1 MNRLRNFMK
10 QFLSKYMEKMKSL
23 SKWLQENFLTAKNKT
38 VATAESCTGGEIA
51 HLITSVPGSSTYF
64 KGSVIAYANS
74 VKSQLL
80 GVQDYILN
88 RYGAVSEN
96 TAKEMAIGARSLLK
110 TDFAVAT
117 SGIAGP
123 DGGTEAK
130 PVGTVWIAV
139 ASEKGVIC
147 EKRVFG
153 NDRHLNITR
162 FSLAALNLLRKQI
175 INS

>member
-1 MNRLRNFMK
+1 MVIGKL
-10 QFLSKYMEKMKSL
+10 LKS
-23 SKWLQENFLTAKNKT
+23 KNKT
-38 VATAESCTGGEIA
+38 VSTAESCTGGEIA
-51 HLITSVPGSSTYF
+51 HLLTSVPGSSAYF

-74 VKSQLL
+74 VKTQLL
-80 GVQDYILN
+80 GVQEYIIGK
-88 RYGAVSEN
+88 YGAVSEE
-96 TAKEMAIGARSLLK
+96 TVKEMAVGARNLFK

-123 DGGTEAK
+123 DGGTETK

-139 ASEKGVIC
+139 ASEKGTVS

-153 NDRHLNITR
+153 NDRITNIKR

-175 INS
+175 ISH